1 MLDIWGLS
9 LYKVWSQNVS
19 NWQASTLVF
28 QKFDFLKIFIIRMKN
43 LYENYVALTLS
54 LNATSLKL

>member
-9 LYKVWSQNVS
+9 LYKVWSQNIS
-19 NWQASTLVF
+19 NCLASTLVF

>member
-1 MLDIWGLS
+1 
-9 LYKVWSQNVS
+9 
-19 NWQASTLVF
+19 
-28 QKFDFLKIFIIRMKN
+28 MKN